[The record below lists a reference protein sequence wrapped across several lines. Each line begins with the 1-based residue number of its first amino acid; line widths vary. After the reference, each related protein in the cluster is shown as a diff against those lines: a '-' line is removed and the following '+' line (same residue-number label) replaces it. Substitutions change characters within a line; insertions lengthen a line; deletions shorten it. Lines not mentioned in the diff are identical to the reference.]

1 MTIEKLAAAPA
12 GACASEVGAVQ
23 RCDVEDLLYLEAQL
37 LDEWRLDEWSQ
48 LYTDDARYIIP
59 VNDLPDPEPDH
70 DLVLV
75 NDNKF
80 RLLARVDRL
89 KSRKAHR
96 EYPHATTRHQVSNV
110 RILNQS
116 GDEIVASAYFTV
128 WRFRN
133 GRDDH
138 YVGHYDYRLRRTD
151 GTLRICYKRAV
162 MDMTVLRPAGAVS
175 IIL

>member
-1 MTIEKLAAAPA
+1 MTIEQLTTAPTGA
-12 GACASEVGAVQ
+12 GATAGGAVQ
-23 RCDVEDLLYLEAQL
+23 RGYVEDLLYLEAQL
-37 LDEWRLDEWSQ
+37 LDEWRLDEWAQ
-48 LYTDDARYIIP
+48 LYTDDAQYIIP
-59 VNDLPDPEPDH
+59 ANDLPDPEPDR

-89 KSRKAHR
+89 NSRKAHR

-110 RILNQS
+110 RILDQS
-116 GDEIVASAYFTV
+116 GHEIVVSAYFTV

-138 YVGHYDYRLRRTD
+138 YVGRYDYRLRRTD
-151 GTLRICYKRAV
+151 GALQICYKRAV

>member
-1 MTIEKLAAAPA
+1 MTIEQKAVEVSA
-12 GACASEVGAVQ
+12 GHVQ
-23 RCDVEDLLYLEAQL
+23 RFEVEDLLYLEAEL
-37 LDEWRLDEWSQ
+37 LDEWRLDEWAQ
-48 LYTDDARYIIP
+48 LYTDDAQYIIP
-59 VNDLPDPEPDH
+59 ANDLPDPAPDR

-80 RLLARVDRL
+80 RLLARVERL

-110 RILNQS
+110 RIHNQLAD
-116 GDEIVASAYFTV
+116 GVDASAYFTV

-133 GRDDH
+133 GSDDH
-138 YVGHYDYRLRRTD
+138 YVGRYDYRLRRVE
-151 GTLRICYKRAV
+151 GALRICYKRAV

>member
-1 MTIEKLAAAPA
+1 MTMDD
-12 GACASEVGAVQ
+12 GAEVTLGDRDVQ
-23 RCDVEDLLYLEAQL
+23 RTEVEDLLYFEAKL
-37 LDEWRLDEWSQ
+37 LDEWCLDEWAG
-48 LYTDDARYIIP
+48 LYTDDAQYIIP
-59 VNDLPDPEPDH
+59 TNDLPDADPDR

-80 RLLARVDRL
+80 RLLARVERL

-96 EYPHATTRHQVSNV
+96 EYPHSATRHQVTNV
-110 RILNQS
+110 RIEAQH
-116 GDEIVASAYFTV
+116 GGEVTVSAYFTV

-138 YVGHYDYRLRRTD
+138 YVGRYDYRLRRVND
-151 GTLRICYKRAV
+151 ALLICYKRAV
-162 MDMTVLRPAGAVS
+162 MDMTVLRPVGAVS

>member
-1 MTIEKLAAAPA
+1 MTVVDAPDVGSAAVRRA
-12 GACASEVGAVQ
+12 E
-23 RCDVEDLLYLEAQL
+23 VEDLLYYEAKL
-37 LDEWRLDEWSQ
+37 LDEWRLDEWAA
-48 LYTDDARYIIP
+48 LFTDDAEYIIP
-59 VNDLPDPEPDH
+59 TNDLPDADPGR

-80 RLLARVDRL
+80 RLLARVERL

-96 EYPHATTRHQVSNV
+96 EYPHAATRHQVTNV
-110 RILNQS
+110 RIEAQEA
-116 GDEIVASAYFTV
+116 DDIAVSAYFTV

-138 YVGHYDYRLRRTD
+138 YVGRYDYRLRRVGD
-151 GTLRICYKRAV
+151 ALLIQYKRAV

>member
-1 MTIEKLAAAPA
+1 MTVADVPRV
-12 GACASEVGAVQ
+12 ASAVVQ
-23 RCDVEDLLYLEAQL
+23 RAEVEDLLYFEAKL
-37 LDEWRLDEWSQ
+37 LDEWRLDDWAA
-48 LYTDDARYIIP
+48 LYTDDAEYIIP
-59 VNDLPDPEPDH
+59 TNDLPDADPGR

-80 RLLARVDRL
+80 RLLARVERL

-96 EYPHATTRHQVSNV
+96 EYPHATTRHQVTNV
-110 RILNQS
+110 RIESQD
-116 GDEIVASAYFTV
+116 DEDIEVSAYFTV

-138 YVGHYDYRLRRTD
+138 YVGRYVYRLRRD
-151 GTLRICYKRAV
+151 GDVLLIRYKRAV